1 MGAPVPSPGA
11 LTHLLLYSAVM
22 ERDAQPLASRR
33 LHWISQLE
41 RHATAIPGHPAVRF
55 QGATTTWSQL
65 RDRVGALGAALAR
78 RGVGFG
84 DRVAIMTGNRPEFIE
99 AMLAA
104 NLLGAIA
111 VPVNFRL
118 TGPEVAYIL
127 ADCEPAVIVADAF
140 GKGAV
145 EAALALAGEGPGVI
159 IAATD
164 ASGFEAYDEVLA
176 EPGEP
181 APLTDV
187 PEDAPAL
194 IMYTSGTTGQPKG
207 AVLTHLNL
215 QSQATTFARFSGYAD
230 EDEVTLIAAPLFHI
244 AGIGTAAP
252 MILTGGTVA
261 IMPTA
266 AFDPGHL
273 LDLLEDEGVTSV
285 FLVPAMWQAVCAH
298 PSLPARD
305 LSRLRATTWGAA
317 PASDT
322 LLRRMSEAFPGALN
336 SAAFGQTEMS
346 PVTCLLHGRDA
357 IRKLGS
363 VGKPIASV
371 AARVVDADM
380 RDVPPGEVG
389 EIVYRGPGLMI
400 GYWNKPEATA
410 EAFRGGWFHSGDL
423 VRVDDEGYIYVV
435 DRVKDMI
442 ISGGENIYCA
452 EVENVLAAH
461 PDIAEVSI
469 VGRPDPVWGETP
481 VAYVVL
487 TDPQASLDIE
497 GLRTW
502 AAAALA
508 RYKLPTALKAVPALP
523 RNASGKV
530 LKHTL
535 RKDATDA

>member
-1 MGAPVPSPGA
+1 MEGSPFA
-11 LTHLLLYSAVM
+11 AVD
-22 ERDAQPLASRR
+22 RGTQPHASRR
-33 LHWISQLE
+33 LHWIAQLE
-41 RHATAIPGHPAVRF
+41 RHATVIPARPAIRF
-55 QGATTTWSQL
+55 QGATITWSQL
-65 RDRVGALGAALAR
+65 RARVHALGAALAR

-84 DRVAIMTGNRPEFIE
+84 DRVIIMTGNRPEFLE

-140 GKGAV
+140 GKDAV
-145 EAALALAGEGPGVI
+145 EAALALAGQGPCVI
-159 IAATD
+159 IAATGAGGHD
-164 ASGFEAYDEVLA
+164 AYDEVLA

-187 PEDAPAL
+187 PEDTPAL

-207 AVLTHLNL
+207 AVLTHLNV
-215 QSQATTFARFSGYAD
+215 QSQAATFARFSGYAD
-230 EDEVTLIAAPLFHI
+230 EEEVTLVAAPLFHI
-244 AGIGTAAP
+244 AGIGTTAP
-252 MILTGGTVA
+252 MVLTGGTVA
-261 IMPTA
+261 IMPTT

-273 LDLLEDEGVTSV
+273 LELLEGEAVTSV

-298 PSLPARD
+298 PSLADRD
-305 LSRLRATTWGAA
+305 LSRLRSTTWGAA

-322 LLRRMSEAFPGALN
+322 LLRRMSQAFPQAAN
-336 SAAFGQTEMS
+336 TAAFGQTEMS

-363 VGKPIASV
+363 VGRPIASV

-380 RDVPPGEVG
+380 KDVPRGEVG
-389 EIVYRGPGLMI
+389 EIVYRGPGLML
-400 GYWNKPEATA
+400 GYWNKPQATA

-461 PDIAEVSI
+461 PGIAEVSI

-487 TDPQASLDIE
+487 GDPADSLDIE
-497 GLRTW
+497 ALRTW
-502 AAAALA
+502 ASASLA
-508 RYKLPTALKAVPALP
+508 RYKLPTVLKTVPALP
-523 RNASGKV
+523 RNAAGKV